1 MYQRKVDVDCVKL
14 QTSLSS
20 LSLMPVIWN
29 FALTFLQ
36 QLCKSH
42 DGQGI
47 NVRMEKFAK
56 WWCHTL
62 EVYCAQFYFPA
73 NWFGQIKASPSTLS
87 LTSWKLRFKQQLY
100 LTILVVAASILQKVE
115 LDSTFRNDFSNNFI
129 NFFSFVQ
136 SNVTPHATSSCLW
149 LNNQSGSLLSSPQSS
164 TVAVLWVM
172 LASPCTCIAQCNAP
186 VYATAVR
193 CKARKLV
200 VQQCLRRTLIKWP
213 YYANTCLYTVS
224 TLVSAQ
230 YFYNLLRIWKV

>member
-14 QTSLSS
+14 QTSSFKCERFEILH
-20 LSLMPVIWN
+20 
-29 FALTFLQ
+29 TFLQ

-100 LTILVVAASILQKVE
+100 LTILVVATSILQKVE
-115 LDSTFRNDFSNNFI
+115 LDSTFRNDFSYDFI

-136 SNVTPHATSSCLW
+136 SNVTPHATW
-149 LNNQSGSLLSSPQSS
+149 LNSQSGSLLSSPQSS
-164 TVAVLWVM
+164 TVSVLWVAGKPM
-172 LASPCTCIAQCNAP
+172 RMHCT
-186 VYATAVR
+186 V
-193 CKARKLV
+193 
-200 VQQCLRRTLIKWP
+200 
-213 YYANTCLYTVS
+213 
-224 TLVSAQ
+224 
-230 YFYNLLRIWKV
+230 